1 MPLALIQVYIPS
13 KGVVCLATIQFEI
26 KKRIATLSSS
36 PKGWNK
42 ELNLVSWNEYPP
54 KYDIR
59 DWDAS
64 HAKMGKGV
72 TLSEAEVKELY
83 YALKQ
88 LFEKNSSENSSIQN
102 GDWRKRIDEWAESSP
117 LFIQQIKNV
126 LIFMNEKGYPVEKQR
141 QLLTGIQS
149 ASSEEALQY
158 EIESISS
165 IYPSFYRELGSLI
178 RKLEEGELG
187 QLFLYICDR

>member
-1 MPLALIQVYIPS
+1 M
-13 KGVVCLATIQFEI
+13 ATIQFEI

-42 ELNLVSWNEYPP
+42 ELNLVSWNGYPP

-59 DWDAS
+59 DWDS
-64 HAKMGKGV
+64 SYTKMGRGV
-72 TLSEAEVKELY
+72 TLSEGEARNLY

-88 LFEKNSSENSSIQN
+88 LFEENSPKNSSVQN
-102 GDWRKRIDEWAESSP
+102 GDWRKRIDEWTENSP

-126 LIFMNEKGYPVEKQR
+126 LMFMNEKGYLAEKQR
-141 QLLTGIQS
+141 QLLMGIQS
-149 ASSEEALQY
+149 TPSEEALQY
-158 EIESISS
+158 EIESIRS
-165 IYPSFYRELGSLI
+165 IYPSFYRELGILI
-178 RKLEEGELG
+178 QELGEEELG